1 MTCMGIL
8 LEFDQVE
15 DAEILLK
22 RFTLMFNLTGA
33 SFQSMKCETGTM
45 PFVKAFTVM
54 RMIMERIWRTIQ
66 LTFIPPHLTLPSR
79 NVNQNWG
86 FQLPW
91 PNL

>member
-22 RFTLMFNLTGA
+22 RFSLMFNLTGA

-45 PFVKAFTVM
+45 PFVKAL
-54 RMIMERIWRTIQ
+54 Q
-66 LTFIPPHLTLPSR
+66 
-79 NVNQNWG
+79 
-86 FQLPW
+86 
-91 PNL
+91 